1 MPSHIDTIVKIT
13 QVRQSFKEELKLMV
27 VWAIGVYPVGSEDRE
42 MEMVLFVP
50 IDDEERDPNT
60 QSVFEKNEFYSVGG
74 KVVSESYNGNLRL
87 KMTVTSLTHLTI
99 KRDLGSNRCPLKVS
113 LVGVVQD
120 TVKEVNDENAIFG
133 VLVKDYVSQ
142 DCSFM
147 VKVVFP
153 YHNSRFKHFKNSIRP
168 NESVLFIIG
177 QMEII
182 QGDLYAYAA
191 DISYVN
197 INFMAKRKISSSDS
211 SQTTTE
217 LHRSVRSKLLTA
229 HQAAS
234 ENLPKTSVTEKSD
247 KGKEVIGS
255 TTVVYSL
262 KCIKVEDESDDLYYN
277 EDEHTT
283 VYDKKEVDNNDIC
296 EKNIICENK
305 RSMRSN
311 KGKGTRK

>member
-1 MPSHIDTIVKIT
+1 
-13 QVRQSFKEELKLMV
+13 
-27 VWAIGVYPVGSEDRE
+27 
-42 MEMVLFVP
+42 
-50 IDDEERDPNT
+50 
-60 QSVFEKNEFYSVGG
+60 
-74 KVVSESYNGNLRL
+74 
-87 KMTVTSLTHLTI
+87 MTVASSTHLTI
-99 KRDLGSNRCPLKVS
+99 KRDLGSNRCLLKVS
-113 LVGVVQD
+113 LVDVVQD
-120 TVKEVNDENAIFG
+120 TVKEVNDENTIFG

-147 VKVVFP
+147 DKVVFS

-168 NESVLFIIG
+168 NKSVLFIIG

-191 DISYVN
+191 DISYID
-197 INFMAKRKISSSDS
+197 INFMAKKKISSSDS
-211 SQTTTE
+211 SQTMTK

-234 ENLPKTSVTEKSD
+234 ENLSKTSVTEKLD

-255 TTVVYSL
+255 TTDMYSP
-262 KCIKVEDESDDLYYN
+262 KRIKVEDESDDLYYN

-283 VYDKKEVDNNDIC
+283 VYDKKEVDNNNIY

-305 RSMRSN
+305 RSMCSN
-311 KGKGTRK
+311 KDK